1 MNISGINTVEGEAM
15 KSIRFSIPGQPM
27 GKQRPRVVHN
37 GSFSQAFTPKE
48 TVSYE
53 NLVRVMYREAAKGK
67 RFADEDMLDV
77 RVIAYYSIPK
87 STSKKKRKMMLEHKI
102 RPTKKPDID
111 NIGKIICDSLNT
123 VAYRDDSRIVDAQVR
138 KFYSENPRVDV
149 TIRRIDPGEI

>member
-67 RFADEDMLDV
+67 RFADEYMLDV

-102 RPTKKPDID
+102 RPGKKPDWD

-123 VAYRDDSRIVDAQVR
+123 VAYRDDSSIVDAQVR
-138 KFYSENPRVDV
+138 KFYSENPRVEV
-149 TIRRIDPGEI
+149 TIINLSEEE